1 MTNVCSDLQIYA
13 NLTRSPGTEPQ
24 EFSKGGGG
32 GMSHLPFLSS
42 SPLPVE
48 LVISAP

>member
-13 NLTRSPGTEPQ
+13 ELDTIARDGAQ